1 MLPVRLALLPFFV
14 ACRGPPSKTSNRRA
28 CQIVGGVYRPESRV
42 QVRPTTKQVVVHRFG
57 LTTDH
62 KAAPSSRLRQSPL
75 QSQKMC
81 CFHVRRPTG
90 YGNLSDTKLKVIAV
104 FYYIFPR
111 TESDSGVL
119 HRSPNTYL
127 G

>member
-14 ACRGPPSKTSNRRA
+14 ACRDPPSKTINRRT
-28 CQIVGGVYRPESRV
+28 CQIVGGVSRPESHV
-42 QVRPTTKQVVVHRFG
+42 QVRPTTKQVVVQRFG

-75 QSQKMC
+75 QSQQMC
-81 CFHVRRPTG
+81 CFHARHPTC

-104 FYYIFPR
+104 FHYICPR
-111 TESDSGVL
+111 TEGDSGVL
-119 HRSPNTYL
+119 HRPPSTYL